1 MSVQLSRQYRLYTYK
16 DYLSWSEDDTV
27 KVGLFEDLTID
38 LKTVFG
44 I

>member
-1 MSVQLSRQYRLYTYK
+1 MSVQLNRQDRLCTYK
-16 DYLSWSEDDTV
+16 DYLNWSEDDTV